1 MRTDGSKPT
10 TLAPETSTP
19 LFDVGDHSAPKERHL
34 KPSYKFDAKNVV
46 TLLVGPEKHSMIV
59 HSNYLARTSEFF
71 ASALK
76 KEWAEGQTRT
86 IGLDEETPELIAHYL
101 DWMYTTG
108 LPTKECWPW
117 DPQGSKTAANDL
129 LAELYV
135 LGERRLD
142 SQLRNAI
149 IAEFIRHREP
159 LHDVA
164 RCSSFQR
171 AGAINIIYQ
180 GTPPGSAARRL
191 MVDLSF
197 RSGCPRCYTAD
208 ELDKAFLV
216 DLTQIF
222 FAAIHEPKSIEK
234 QRLPVPRAEDYQV

>member
-1 MRTDGSKPT
+1 MSA
-10 TLAPETSTP
+10 L
-19 LFDVGDHSAPKERHL
+19 LFDIGDQFVFKEPNL
-34 KPSYKFDAKNVV
+34 TPSYKFNAENVV
-46 TLLVGPEKHSMIV
+46 TLLVGPQKHNMIV
-59 HSNYLARTSEFF
+59 HSGYLARTSEFF

-86 IGLDEETPELIAHYL
+86 IELDEETPELMAHYL
-101 DWMYTTG
+101 DWMYTSE
-108 LPTKECWPW
+108 LPTKECRPW
-117 DPQGSKTAANDL
+117 DPDASKVAANNL

-135 LGERRLD
+135 LGEHRLD

-159 LHDVA
+159 LRDVA

-171 AGAINIIYQ
+171 ADAINIIYQ

-197 RSGCPRCYTAD
+197 RSGWP
-208 ELDKAFLV
+208 
-216 DLTQIF
+216 Q
-222 FAAIHEPKSIEK
+222 
-234 QRLPVPRAEDYQV
+234 VPYSRRAGQGILG